1 MTQWPACPKF
11 HSRVLVKMT
20 GGLLQAARELET
32 ERRRAEALSA
42 EQQATRQQLAALR
55 AEVGALK
62 QQRGQRVEQQQAAAE
77 VRLPALHY
85 QLLRIE
91 RHSSRS
97 VCLYLRHRPCKL
109 TALCGLPP
117 SMMLKLSRHG
127 PSSGLQASL

>member
-1 MTQWPACPKF
+1 MLIK
-11 HSRVLVKMT
+11 VI
-20 GGLLQAARELET
+20 GGFLQAARELEA

-77 VRLPALHY
+77 VRLPPLYNHV
-85 QLLRIE
+85 LRFQG
-91 RHSSRS
+91 HSSRS
-97 VCLYLRHRPCKL
+97 VCVYLRRRPCKL

-127 PSSGLQASL
+127 PPSSLQASL